1 MAGICCGFESHCVHT
16 KLKLMK
22 RKKLK
27 HLQRCS
33 LFDPIYL
40 NSTEWKLLEEKL
52 YGGYIDNSD
61 DLGPK

>member
-1 MAGICCGFESHCVHT
+1 MGSSPTAHPIQKS
-16 KLKLMK
+16 LKPMK
-22 RKKLK
+22 KRKLK

-40 NSTEWKLLEEKL
+40 DLTEYKLLEEEL
-52 YGGYIDNSD
+52 SEGFIDNSD